1 MTKIFL
7 NKGAEDL
14 IRSLEKSTIAKV
26 VRVIDLLEKF
36 SYRLGLPHA
45 KKIGTNLFELRVR
58 GQQEVRL
65 FYTFKKEIIIVLH
78 GFIKKSEAIPKKEIE
93 QANRKLKDLT

>member
-1 MTKIFL
+1 MTRIFL
-7 NKGAEDL
+7 NKGVEDL

-36 SYRLGLPHA
+36 GYRLGLPHA

-65 FYTFKKEIIIVLH
+65 FYTFRIETIILFY
-78 GFIKKSEAIPKKEIE
+78 GFIKKSPTIPKKEIE
-93 QANRKLKDLT
+93 QANRKLKGLT